1 MTRAILDGV
10 FLGILAALFWLRQAR
25 IDRRV
30 KAIEDY
36 LKPLQDYGK
45 KA

>member
-1 MTRAILDGV
+1 MTHAIMDGI
-10 FLGILAALFWLRQAR
+10 FLGILAGVFWIRENR

-30 KAIEDY
+30 KAIENY

-45 KA
+45 GQ